1 MKEKINNKFNKIK
14 KYLSTKLKNS
24 TAFNEKPPASVL
36 KIISKISFYSF
47 ILFAAAVVLLIIKL
61 VQMALGVDSFVYFG
75 FIYVLI
81 IIGFAFYILKRM
93 YIKSYN
99 EGNLEVVEG
108 LVLQKKKNKLTRQ
121 RWITFKTNSGI
132 EREIEI
138 TKKTKVKKGGIYEF
152 CIVKP
157 TEDRK
162 EMLLSAEFIKYNTET
177 PQDIEEELVEEE

>member
-1 MKEKINNKFNKIK
+1 MKEKLRKQLNKIK
-14 KYLSTKLKNS
+14 TYIYNKLKNS
-24 TAFNEKPPASVL
+24 STFNTEPPASVL
-36 KIISKISFYSF
+36 KIVSKISFYSF
-47 ILFAAAVVLLIIKL
+47 ILFAASIILLIIRL
-61 VQMALGVDSFVYFG
+61 VQMALGITSFIYFG

-138 TKKTKVKKGGIYEF
+138 TKKTKVKKGGVYEF

-157 TEDRK
+157 TEERK
-162 EMLLSAEFIKYNTET
+162 EMLLSAEFIKYNEET
-177 PQDIEEELVEEE
+177 PQDIEEELIDEE